1 MKKFVKFLEENYA
14 WENFE
19 RAFRNRNYHG
29 DVKEYKN
36 LCKKDI
42 SAALAAAFDWSGTEE
57 GIHYWGTLNDKWIQE
72 ITPLKQ
78 QLLSD
83 D

>member
-1 MKKFVKFLEENYA
+1 MEKFVKFLEENHA

-19 RAFRNRNYHG
+19 RAFRNYYG
-29 DVKEYKN
+29 DVEKYKN
-36 LCKKDI
+36 LCKKD
-42 SAALAAAFDWSGTEE
+42 SSVALTAAFNWSRTEE
-57 GIHYWGTLNDKWIQE
+57 GIDYWGTLNDKWIQE

>member
-1 MKKFVKFLEENYA
+1 MKKFIKFLEDHNA

-19 RAFRNRNYHG
+19 RAFRNYHG
-29 DVKEYKN
+29 DVKKYKN
-36 LCKKDI
+36 ICKKDI

-57 GIHYWGTLNDKWIQE
+57 GIHYWDTLSDKWIQE